1 MTTIALYLLLAGFLL
16 LLNAF
21 FVLAEFAI
29 IKLRPSRV
37 EQLVGEGN
45 LRAKVVQHLQ
55 SRLDEYLSVCQV
67 GITVASVGLGMVNE
81 PGIAHLFVYLT
92 GASAGW
98 AHTVAS
104 FAALFLASALHVVV
118 GEQVPKMFA
127 LRRTEGAALFIAH
140 PMRFW
145 RYVFL
150 VPLVLLS
157 GSTKAILRLIGIRD
171 PVKETEHSEDELRI
185 ILAQLQST
193 GMMSFRRLLFLENI
207 FDLGDV
213 KVRDAMRGRDGV
225 KALRAGAPWEEN
237 FKVIRDSRLSR
248 YPLLGDAVMPLGII
262 HVKDLLFEGPEKMAV
277 ADLKKLARPYLTVH
291 EDVPLEGLLGDF
303 QRQRGHL
310 AIVKN
315 TEGKWTGIISL
326 EDIIEEVVGNIED
339 EFESEP
345 RIFMADALTPGR
357 VVLGVDGSSLEEAI
371 GQVFGRVASSE
382 LPLPVERIVKA
393 VLERERAMSTYLG
406 NGLAIPH
413 ARLEGL
419 DKPALLF
426 ARSDAGIPIKGR
438 EDKAHFLF
446 VLLTASGS
454 PRVQVRLLA
463 RICGL
468 IDSEYVVE
476 RLRRAE
482 THAAVV
488 EAIRAAE
495 PMTQ

>member
-1 MTTIALYLLLAGFLL
+1 VTIAVYLLIIVLLL

-21 FVLAEFAI
+21 FVLAEFAAI
-29 IKLRPSRV
+29 RMRPSRV
-37 EQLVGEGN
+37 EELVAQGN
-45 LRAKVVQHLQ
+45 ATAKLVHHLQ
-55 SRLDEYLSVCQV
+55 SHLDDYLPVFQV
-67 GITVASVGLGMVNE
+67 GITMASIALGFVGQASAEEFVHNILGVHTRAASSITFVIEYGMISFLHVLLGELLPKQVAIRKTERMALATAVPLRFFRAIFFVPISVLRVSARLLMRIVGLPPE
-81 PGIAHLFVYLT
+81 P
-92 GASAGW
+92 
-98 AHTVAS
+98 
-104 FAALFLASALHVVV
+104 
-118 GEQVPKMFA
+118 
-127 LRRTEGAALFIAH
+127 
-140 PMRFW
+140 
-145 RYVFL
+145 
-150 VPLVLLS
+150 
-157 GSTKAILRLIGIRD
+157 
-171 PVKETEHSEDELRI
+171 KESEHSEDELRI
-185 ILAQLQST
+185 ILAKSQST
-193 GMMSFRRLLFLENI
+193 GLMSFRRLLFLENI

-213 KVRDAMRGRDGV
+213 RVRDAMRGRDGAKV
-225 KALRAGAPWEEN
+225 LRAGAAWEEN
-237 FKVIRDSRLSR
+237 FKVLRETRLSR
-248 YPLLGDAVMPLGII
+248 YPLVGEGEMPLGVI
-262 HVKDLLFEGPEKMAV
+262 HVKDLLYEGPEKMAT
-277 ADLKKLARPYLTVH
+277 ADLKKMARPYLTVH

-310 AIVKN
+310 AVVKN

-326 EDIIEEVVGNIED
+326 EDIIEEIVGTIED

-345 RIFMADALTPGR
+345 KIFMADALTPGR

-371 GQVFGRVASSE
+371 GQVFGRVPASE
-382 LPLPVERIVKA
+382 LPLPVDRIVKG

-426 ARSDAGIPIKGR
+426 ARSDSGIPIKGR
-438 EDKAHFLF
+438 EDKATFLF
-446 VLLTASGS
+446 ILLTASGS

-476 RLRRAE
+476 RLRRAD

>member
-1 MTTIALYLLLAGFLL
+1 MTLAIYLLVILLLL
-16 LLNAF
+16 LLNGF
-21 FVLAEFAI
+21 FVLAEFAAI
-29 IKLRPSRV
+29 RMRPSRV
-37 EQLVGEGN
+37 EELVAQGN
-45 LRAKVVQHLQ
+45 ATAKLVQHLQ
-55 SRLDEYLSVCQV
+55 NHLDDYLPVFQV
-67 GITVASVGLGMVNE
+67 GITMASIALGFVGQASADELVHNLLGIHSRAASTITFVIEYGMISFLHVLLGELLPKQIAIRKTERVALMTSRPLRFFRAVFFLPISVLNISARLLMRLVGLPPE
-81 PGIAHLFVYLT
+81 P
-92 GASAGW
+92 
-98 AHTVAS
+98 
-104 FAALFLASALHVVV
+104 
-118 GEQVPKMFA
+118 
-127 LRRTEGAALFIAH
+127 
-140 PMRFW
+140 
-145 RYVFL
+145 
-150 VPLVLLS
+150 
-157 GSTKAILRLIGIRD
+157 
-171 PVKETEHSEDELRI
+171 KESHHSEDELRI
-185 ILAQLQST
+185 ILAQSQST
-193 GMMSFRRLLFLENI
+193 GLMSFRRLLFLENI

-213 KVRDAMRGRDGV
+213 KVRDAMRGRDGAKV
-225 KALRAGAPWEEN
+225 LRAGAPWEEN
-237 FKVIRDSRLSR
+237 FKILRETRLSR
-248 YPLLGDAVMPLGII
+248 YPLLGDSEMPLGVI
-262 HVKDLLFEGPEKMAV
+262 HVKDLLYEGPEKMPL

-291 EDVPLEGLLGDF
+291 EEVPLEGLLGDF

-310 AIVKN
+310 AVVKN

-326 EDIIEEVVGNIED
+326 EDIIEEVVGTIED

-345 RIFMADALTPGR
+345 KIFMADALTPGR
-357 VVLGVDGSSLEEAI
+357 IVLGVEGSSLEEAI
-371 GQVFGRVASSE
+371 GQVFGKVPASE
-382 LPLPVERIVKA
+382 LPLPVDRIVKG

-426 ARSDAGIPIKGR
+426 ARSDAGIPVKGR
-438 EDKAHFLF
+438 EDKAVFLF
-446 VLLTASGS
+446 ILLTPSGS